1 MTDRRIARLLEDQ
14 ARQRPDDIAYTY
26 IDYAVDPRGVAE
38 SLTWQQVYHRARVV
52 ASGLATCGSPGDRA
66 AIVAHQGLDYVV
78 AFLGAIHAGFIAV
91 PLSVP
96 QFGAHDE
103 RVSGALRDCCPV
115 AILTTSTVVD
125 GLMNY
130 SAPEPGRPAPSVIEV
145 DALNFDSTLIAQPTN
160 VRGPKTA
167 YLQYTSGSTRQPNGV
182 IITHDNAVANVEQ
195 IHNDFLDGDAP
206 RLTVVSWLPLFHDLG
221 LVVGLFIPLV
231 TGRPGVLF
239 SPVAFMQKPGRWIK
253 ELASHTETLTAAP
266 NFAFDLAARRTSDD
280 DLTGLDL
287 SDVRTI
293 ASGSERI
300 HATTL
305 RRFWERFIPF
315 NLPAAAVRP
324 AFGLA
329 EATVYVVCSRSGH
342 LPMITRFDY
351 QKLCAGHAEVS
362 GDDGIEMVGLGPPR
376 SCLVRIVDPQTRME
390 ASANKVGEIWLNGPN
405 IATGYWRKA
414 ALSDDAFGA
423 SIVNAA
429 PGTPAGPWLRTG
441 DLGVMSD
448 GELFVVGRIK
458 DLLIVNG
465 RNHYPD
471 DIEVTISEI
480 TGGRVA
486 AISVQDGQAE
496 QLVVIAELKR
506 RADQPDAEVAA
517 VLRGLRRE
525 VTAAVATVHNLRLAD
540 LVLVSPGSIPITTSG
555 KVRRAQCVDRYG
567 QNAFRRLDAT

>member
-1 MTDRRIARLLEDQ
+1 MTGRPIPCLLEDL
-14 ARQRPDDIAYTY
+14 ARDHPDDTAYTFV
-26 IDYAVDPRGVAE
+26 DYGVDPLGVAE
-38 SLTWQQVYHRARVV
+38 SLTWQQVHHRACIV
-52 ASGLATCGSPGDRA
+52 ADRLASCGSPGDRA

-78 AFLGAIHAGFIAV
+78 AFLGAIQAGFIAV

-103 RVSGALRDCCPV
+103 RVSGALHDCSPV
-115 AILTTSTVVD
+115 AILTTSAVVD
-125 GLMNY
+125 GLLTY
-130 SAPEPGRPAPSVIEV
+130 AAPQPGRAAPAIIEV
-145 DALNFDSTLIAQPTN
+145 DVLDVASAPTVRPVD

-167 YLQYTSGSTRQPNGV
+167 YLQYTSGSTRRPSGV
-182 IITHDNAVANVEQ
+182 MITHENAVANVHQ
-195 IHNDFLDGDAP
+195 IHADFLDGDAP
-206 RLTVVSWLPLFHDLG
+206 NLTVVSWLPLFHDLG

-239 SPVAFMQKPGRWIK
+239 SPVAFMQKPGRWITL
-253 ELASHTETLTAAP
+253 LASHPETLTAAP
-266 NFAFDLAARRTSDD
+266 NFAFDLAARRTSDEE
-280 DLTGLDL
+280 LAGLDL
-287 SDVRTI
+287 SNVRTI

-305 RRFWERFIPF
+305 RRFWDRFVPF
-315 NLPAAAVRP
+315 GLPATAVRP

-329 EATVYVVCSRSGH
+329 EATVYVVCSLSRR
-342 LPMITRFDY
+342 LPTITRFDY

-362 GDDGIEMVGLGPPR
+362 DEEGIEMVGLGPPR
-376 SCLVRIVDPQTRME
+376 SCLVRIVDPHTDAE
-390 ASANKVGEIWLNGPN
+390 VPANMVGEVWLNGPN
-405 IATGYWRKA
+405 VATGYWRNA

-423 SIVNAA
+423 SLVDAT
-429 PGTPAGPWLRTG
+429 PGTPVGPWVRTG
-441 DLGVMSD
+441 DLGVMSE

-458 DLLIVNG
+458 DMLIVNG

-486 AISVQDGQAE
+486 AISVQGGQSE

-506 RADQPDAEVAA
+506 RADESDPEVAA
-517 VLRGLRRE
+517 LRRLRRD

-540 LVLVSPGSIPITTSG
+540 LVLVRQGSIPITTSG
-555 KVRRAQCVDRYG
+555 KVRRAHCLDRY
-567 QNAFRRLDAT
+567 QRSEFRRLDDT